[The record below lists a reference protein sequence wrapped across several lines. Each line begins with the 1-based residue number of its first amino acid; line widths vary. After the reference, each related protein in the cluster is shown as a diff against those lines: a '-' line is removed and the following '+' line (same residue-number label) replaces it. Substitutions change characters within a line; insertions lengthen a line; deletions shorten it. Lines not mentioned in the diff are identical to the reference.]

1 MGLRMVARKDIDTVD
16 IREVLAITNLIEVS
30 WSELGP
36 SQSRFRLLWTHQ
48 TFYVGADFTGKRM
61 EEALSCSSAA
71 ITIMR
76 RIAIKWCL
84 IFGHFVMPVDGMLF
98 VITNRL

>member
-1 MGLRMVARKDIDTVD
+1 MGLRMVARKNIDSVD
-16 IREVLAITNLIEVS
+16 IPEVLAFTNLIEVS
-30 WSELGP
+30 WFELGP

-76 RIAIKWCL
+76 RVAIKWCP
-84 IFGHFVMPVDGMLF
+84 IFGHFVMPVDGMEF